1 MNSVIYLRISDLQ
14 NKKIININSGKSIGN
29 IMDIEVLDSGK
40 IESLIIE
47 QGKNIFSLNRESE
60 IRLYWNDIVKIGE
73 DVILV
78 QKQ

>member
-1 MNSVIYLRISDLQ
+1 MSDLQ

-29 IMDIEVLDSGK
+29 IMDIEVLDTGK

-47 QGKNIFSLNRESE
+47 QSKNIFSLNRESE
-60 IRLYWNDIVKIGE
+60 IRLYWTDIVKIGE
-73 DVILV
+73 DVILI

>member
-1 MNSVIYLRISDLQ
+1 MIYLRLSDLQ

-47 QGKNIFSLNRESE
+47 QSKNIFSLNRESE

-73 DVILV
+73 DVILI

>member
-1 MNSVIYLRISDLQ
+1 MRLSDLQ

>member
-1 MNSVIYLRISDLQ
+1 MRLSDLQ

-29 IMDIEVLDSGK
+29 IMDIEVLDTGK

-47 QGKNIFSLNRESE
+47 QSKNIFSLNRESE

>member
-1 MNSVIYLRISDLQ
+1 MIYLRLSDLQ

>member
-1 MNSVIYLRISDLQ
+1 MIYLRLSDLQ

-47 QGKNIFSLNRESE
+47 QSKNIFSLNRESE

>member
-1 MNSVIYLRISDLQ
+1 LSDLQ

-29 IMDIEVLDSGK
+29 IMDIEVLDTGK

-47 QGKNIFSLNRESE
+47 QSKNIFSLNRESE
-60 IRLYWNDIVKIGE
+60 IRLYWTDIVKIGE
-73 DVILV
+73 DVILI

>member
-1 MNSVIYLRISDLQ
+1 MYLRLSDLQ

-29 IMDIEVLDSGK
+29 IMDIEVLDTGK

>member
-1 MNSVIYLRISDLQ
+1 MRLSDLQ

-47 QGKNIFSLNRESE
+47 QSKNIFSLNRESE

>member
-1 MNSVIYLRISDLQ
+1 LRLSDLQ

-29 IMDIEVLDSGK
+29 IMDIEVLDTGK

-47 QGKNIFSLNRESE
+47 QSKNIFSLNRESE
-60 IRLYWNDIVKIGE
+60 IRLYWTDIVKIGE
-73 DVILV
+73 DVILI

>member
-1 MNSVIYLRISDLQ
+1 MYLRLSDLQ

-29 IMDIEVLDSGK
+29 IMDIEVLDTGK

-47 QGKNIFSLNRESE
+47 QSKNIFSLNRESE
-60 IRLYWNDIVKIGE
+60 IRLYWTDIVKIGE
-73 DVILV
+73 DVILI

>member
-1 MNSVIYLRISDLQ
+1 MYLRLSDLQ

-29 IMDIEVLDSGK
+29 IMDIEVLDTGK

-60 IRLYWNDIVKIGE
+60 IRLYWTDIVKIGE
-73 DVILV
+73 DVILI

>member
-1 MNSVIYLRISDLQ
+1 
-14 NKKIININSGKSIGN
+14 
-29 IMDIEVLDSGK
+29 MDIEVLDSGK

-47 QGKNIFSLNRESE
+47 QSKNIFSLNRESE

-73 DVILV
+73 DVILI